1 MCVCVCVCVCL
12 QCFGRIWIVYFVS
25 QFIILLI
32 AYSHCFFFSRCCFL
46 GEYRIIRNLSLCKCY
61 TNVICF
67 IIPHS
72 CMLLKLP
79 MAFPPMP
86 CFYTCPQYPF
96 SALTTANNIQSMLL
110 QLSTIPGRY
119 FYKCQQYPVD
129 ALTSVNN
136 TRPMLLQLPT
146 IPSRCSYNF
155 KQYLFRALT
164 IVNKARDKFLQLST

>member
-1 MCVCVCVCVCL
+1 MCVCL

-32 AYSHCFFFSRCCFL
+32 PYSHCFFFSRCCFL

-86 CFYTCPQYPF
+86 CFYTCQQYPF
-96 SALTTANNIQSMLL
+96 SALTTVNNTRSVLLQLPTIFSRCSYNCQQYPVDTFTSVNNTRSMLL
-110 QLSTIPGRY
+110 QVSTIPDRCSY
-119 FYKCQQYPVD
+119 NCQQYPVD
-129 ALTSVNN
+129 ALTTLNN
-136 TRPMLLQLPT
+136 TY
-146 IPSRCSYNF
+146 S
-155 KQYLFRALT
+155 AH
-164 IVNKARDKFLQLST
+164 